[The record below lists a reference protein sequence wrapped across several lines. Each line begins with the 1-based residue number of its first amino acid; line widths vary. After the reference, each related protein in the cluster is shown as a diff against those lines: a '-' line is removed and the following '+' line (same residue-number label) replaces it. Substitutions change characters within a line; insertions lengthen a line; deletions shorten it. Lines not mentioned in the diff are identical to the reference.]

1 MDRINIINEQWD
13 HLIILDACRYDYL
26 DRLYRDYFDGDL
38 TKKISTGSCTNEWRD
53 KSFPDYYDDIVYI
66 SANPQ
71 ISANLPVY
79 GYLASEHFHKVH
91 EIWKTGWDSQ
101 SGTVLPETL
110 TNAAIDIIRKTP
122 GKRFI
127 IHYIQPHAPYLMA
140 EIEPHGYDK
149 GDIHADR
156 ALTGSDKYGES
167 SAIKEWLLTNL
178 LKLFKNTN
186 ILTNYPEW
194 ILRQLLF
201 MPPDCP
207 MDAARRKYGR
217 KMLPKAYKAT
227 LDRTLAQVAVLLKHL
242 TGKIV
247 ITSDHGE
254 LLGEHRRYG
263 HPYGSLDPVLIEVP
277 WLTLE
282 KAEKEIDTEE
292 VTAAQKPAAESP
304 EPTDKTETEQQEL
317 IRKLKSLGYYD

>member
-1 MDRINIINEQWD
+1 MDKIDIINERWD
-13 HLIILDACRYDYL
+13 YLIILDACRYDYF

-79 GYLASEHFHKVH
+79 GYLAKEHFHKVY

-110 TNAAIDIIRKTP
+110 TNVAIDIIRKTP

-140 EIEPHGYDK
+140 EIEPHGYDT

-156 ALTGSDKYGES
+156 TLAGSEKYGKS
-167 SAIKEWLLTNL
+167 SAPKEWLLKNL

-194 ILRQLLF
+194 ILRQLLG
-201 MPPDCP
+201 MPPGCA

-217 KMLPKAYKAT
+217 KMLPKAYEAT
-227 LDRTLAQVAVLLKHL
+227 LQRTLAQVTVLLKHL
-242 TGKIV
+242 TGKII

-254 LLGEHRRYG
+254 LLGENRRYA
-263 HPYGSLDPVLIEVP
+263 HPYGSLDPTLIEVP
-277 WLTLE
+277 WLTIE
-282 KAEKEIDTEE
+282 KAEKEIHTKE
-292 VTAAQKPAAESP
+292 VTAAQKPP
-304 EPTDKTETEQQEL
+304 TEPTGKTETEQQEL